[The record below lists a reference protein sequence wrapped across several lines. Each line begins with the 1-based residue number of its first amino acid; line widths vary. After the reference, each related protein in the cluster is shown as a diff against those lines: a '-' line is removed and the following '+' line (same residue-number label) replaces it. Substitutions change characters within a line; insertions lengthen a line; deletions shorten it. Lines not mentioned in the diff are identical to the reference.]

1 MALPGDDL
9 VPAPMVQT
17 THAVTINAPPQRVWP
32 WLVQTGQG
40 RAGFYSDSRFW
51 DQSVDWYYRRL
62 SRKQPGKEAVGYRVA
77 VSDRIVPEWQ
87 NPRVGTSSRTGRLG
101 RPITWCG
108 RPNQAG
114 RGSCSP
120 IRICGIWFRPAFVT
134 IPGWAYSASSATAF
148 C

>member
-51 DQSVDWYYRRL
+51 DRSVDWYYRRL
-62 SRKQPGKEAVGYRVA
+62 SRKQPGKEAVGYHVA
-77 VSDRIVPEWQ
+77 ASDRIVPAWQ
-87 NPRVGTSSRTGRLG
+87 NPHVGDIIVGRLG
-101 RPITWCG
+101 QPITLYG
-108 RPNQAG
+108 RPNQTSH
-114 RGSCSP
+114 GSCSP
-120 IRICGIWFRPAFVT
+120 TRICGIWFRPAFVT
-134 IPGWAYSASSATAF
+134 APGLASSARSATAA